1 MDKPILNKPL
11 SKLGRFGRSFLK
23 RYMYAQLSIWN
34 GVLIAIGKEEP
45 LIRFKIEKDPP
56 STYWVYRIKSSEIE
70 GLAKKLGIPAQF
82 SLCPIQCLDT
92 DEPAY
97 LLTMNAYKVS
107 GLASGIRAEWSVFV
121 RDESNKP
128 RYMIVEA
135 WSSKLSMDP
144 ISIFTK
150 GSTVF
155 HERDGNTIHTQVGEG
170 INSFTS
176 KISIPEE
183 EDPVTLSAEW
193 IAANDYIYWMNGICD
208 RSFYN
213 AELAHAQ
220 QLSISNGNS
229 IIKDGTFWGQIV
241 EPDPVHILVVDNVI
255 ELVISQWENVDR
267 AHTR

>member
-1 MDKPILNKPL
+1 MDRPTPNNTL
-11 SKLGRFGRSFLK
+11 SRLGRLGRSFLK

-34 GVLIAIGKEEP
+34 GFLIAIGKEEP
-45 LIRFKIEKDPP
+45 LIRFRIEKDPP

-70 GLAKKLGIPAQF
+70 GLAEKLGIPPEF

-121 RDESNKP
+121 RDANNTP

-144 ISIFTK
+144 INIFTK
-150 GSTVF
+150 GTTVI
-155 HERDGNTIHTQVGEG
+155 HERDDRAIHTQVGEG
-170 INSFTS
+170 DGSFKST
-176 KISIPEE
+176 ICMLDVEE
-183 EDPVTLSAEW
+183 PVTLSAEW
-193 IAANDYIYWMNGICD
+193 IAANDYIYWTNGVCD
-208 RSFYN
+208 RAFYN
-213 AELAHAQ
+213 ADLAHAQ
-220 QLSISNGNS
+220 QLSIKNGNS
-229 IIKDGTFWGQIV
+229 IIKDGAFWGQIV

-255 ELVISQWENVDR
+255 ELVISQWENIDR